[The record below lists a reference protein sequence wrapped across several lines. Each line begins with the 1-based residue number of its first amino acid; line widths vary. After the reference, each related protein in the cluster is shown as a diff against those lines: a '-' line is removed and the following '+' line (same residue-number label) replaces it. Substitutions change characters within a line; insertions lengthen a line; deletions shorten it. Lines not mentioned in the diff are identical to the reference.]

1 MSFSFYAR
9 DRKQLVVIGRVFCSF
24 SLKILFAQ
32 SLSFYRGAFSI
43 VKSQRWKMRKMNRV
57 SHMNNLT
64 DFKLDQLNC
73 DLGIAI
79 LADAALHDSRS
90 RLAQFLISSESIS
103 FVQSKFFYN
112 PEMLFTASR
121 RLRYL
126 IFSLLPIKQLCCIL
140 FFSF

>member
-64 DFKLDQLNC
+64 DFKLD
-73 DLGIAI
+73 
-79 LADAALHDSRS
+79 
-90 RLAQFLISSESIS
+90 
-103 FVQSKFFYN
+103 
-112 PEMLFTASR
+112 
-121 RLRYL
+121 
-126 IFSLLPIKQLCCIL
+126 
-140 FFSF
+140 